1 MNSGKYDRL
10 KGQAV
15 LALLTERTH
24 RQAARKTG
32 IGAATLS
39 RWRRQH
45 DFQQMLEAAQARLLE
60 EGVSAV
66 AKASARRCRI
76 RTAVSTSMQVLDG
89 AKGGD

>member
-1 MNSGKYDRL
+1 MTNSKFDRL
-10 KGQAV
+10 KSQAV
-15 LALLTERTH
+15 LALLTCRTH
-24 RQAARKTG
+24 QQAARRVGVGT
-32 IGAATLS
+32 ATLS

-89 AKGGD
+89 AKGGY